1 MEVGD
6 TGGGVGEGSP
16 LLERGDDV
24 DEDRGF
30 EVERRAGRRQ
40 QTMAN
45 PGTTI
50 VGDPVDWAG
59 GGVGEDLFEGFE
71 DGEADLA
78 FVGGGGAGAYAVSW
92 KLGDE

>member
-1 MEVGD
+1 V
-6 TGGGVGEGSP
+6 
-16 LLERGDDV
+16 
-24 DEDRGF
+24 
-30 EVERRAGRRQ
+30 
-40 QTMAN
+40 AN

-59 GGVGEDLFEGFE
+59 GGVEEDLFEGFE

-92 KLGDE
+92 ELGDE